1 MEGGNEVLAARIEA
15 LERRARLQRGAAAAC
30 LVLLTGAALARGQ
43 GASPAPAAEVRARR
57 FVLVGADGRPLAALE
72 ATPEGAPRLSLLSAD
87 GIARAAL
94 ALAADGSPSFT
105 LADAAGRQR
114 LLLEARRDEALV
126 SVGGAGRSRAML
138 ANGGLAPRL
147 TLADAAGN
155 DRLWL
160 ALRLGSP
167 ALQFL
172 NERGIVRSGLTTFD
186 DDAGVAVVSSTVRPT
201 PGLVLHGKDRNV
213 EWSAP

>member
-1 MEGGNEVLAARIEA
+1 MDQGNEALAARVAA
-15 LERRARLQRGAAAAC
+15 LERRARVQRGAAAAC
-30 LVLLTGAALARGQ
+30 LALVAGAALARGQ
-43 GASPAPAAEVRARR
+43 GASPVPAAEVRARR

-72 ATPEGAPRLSLLSAD
+72 ATADGAPRLSLVSAD

-94 ALAADGSPSFT
+94 ALAADGSPSIS

-114 LLLEARRDEALV
+114 LLLEARGDEALV
-126 SVGGAGRSRAML
+126 SVAGAGRSRAVL
-138 ANGGLAPRL
+138 ANGALAPRL

-155 DRLWL
+155 DRLWV

-172 NERGIVRSGLTTFD
+172 DERGAARSGLTTFN
-186 DDAGVAVVSSTVRPT
+186 DDAGVAVVSSTTPPT

-213 EWSAP
+213 VWSAP